1 MKLLP
6 YSVVLL
12 SVALALGGCAD
23 RVGASVGDPSGGD
36 QARPV
41 PEGEMGKAPVLAPT
55 SSRPMAI
62 QAPMRAIPAAIHAM
76 KKAHAFAKSI
86 PLMSAKMANG
96 YLLKIA
102 APLNL

>member
-23 RVGASVGDPSGGD
+23 RGAASVGDPSGD

-41 PEGEMGKAPVLAPT
+41 PEGEMGKAPVLAPM
-55 SSRPMAI
+55 P
-62 QAPMRAIPAAIHAM
+62 Q
-76 KKAHAFAKSI
+76 
-86 PLMSAKMANG
+86 G
-96 YLLKIA
+96 GW
-102 APLNL
+102 